1 MGLQENSSWLSN
13 IYDAF
18 KDTALTEFSF
28 FDEALLDPTVYS
40 LALDVTSSRCEHGLL
55 VDNNIE
61 LPGKLQW
68 RSVAQARAVRTDA
81 SHEIRNAIGSGLDV
95 GSYRSVS
102 ALEMAGFAIRVHCV
116 QTTLAAGC

>member
-68 RSVAQARAVRTDA
+68 RSVAQT
-81 SHEIRNAIGSGLDV
+81 ELDERIDQEDFSSKPGIMIAKGEV
-95 GSYRSVS
+95 KYNVQSDTK
-102 ALEMAGFAIRVHCV
+102 LE
-116 QTTLAAGC
+116 